1 MKSLFMRWACGI
13 FAILG
18 LPLGV
23 FVAIESGSAPAGLVS
38 AVTVV
43 LVGLL
48 VCNKDI
54 MREYKESKKLSAKK

>member
-1 MKSLFMRWACGI
+1 MKSPFIRWACGI

-23 FVAIESGSAPAGLVS
+23 IVTIESGNPLRGLGS
-38 AVTVV
+38 TIIVV

-54 MREYKESKKLSAKK
+54 IREYKENKKAATKD

>member
-1 MKSLFMRWACGI
+1 MKSPFIRWSCGI

-23 FVAIESGSAPAGLVS
+23 FATFESGSPLAGLVS
-38 AVTVV
+38 AGTVV

-48 VCNKDI
+48 VCKKDI
-54 MREYKESKKLSAKK
+54 VREYKENKKISAKE

>member
-1 MKSLFMRWACGI
+1 MKSPFINWSCGI

-23 FVAIESGSAPAGLVS
+23 IVTIESGSALAGLGS
-38 AVTVV
+38 AIAVV

-48 VCNKDI
+48 VCNNDI
-54 MREYKESKKLSAKK
+54 IREYKENKRASAKK

>member
-1 MKSLFMRWACGI
+1 M

-23 FVAIESGSAPAGLVS
+23 FTAIEYGNPLAGLVGMI
-38 AVTVV
+38 AVV

-48 VCNKDI
+48 VCKKDI
-54 MREYKESKKLSAKK
+54 IREYKQSRRISAKK

>member
-1 MKSLFMRWACGI
+1 MKSPFIRWSCGL

-23 FVAIESGSAPAGLVS
+23 FAALESGNPLAGLVGTI
-38 AVTVV
+38 TVV

-48 VCNKDI
+48 VCKKDI
-54 MREYKESKKLSAKK
+54 IREYKDRKKATAEK

>member
-1 MKSLFMRWACGI
+1 M

-23 FVAIESGSAPAGLVS
+23 FAAIESGSPLAGLVGTI
-38 AVTVV
+38 TVV

-48 VCNKDI
+48 VCKKEI
-54 MREYKESKKLSAKK
+54 IREYKDRKKATAKK

>member
-1 MKSLFMRWACGI
+1 MKSPFIRWSCGM

-23 FVAIESGSAPAGLVS
+23 FAAIESGSPLAGLVGTL
-38 AVTVV
+38 TVV

-48 VCNKDI
+48 VCKKEI
-54 MREYKESKKLSAKK
+54 IREYKDRKKATAKK